1 MAEAEQASF
10 RGDVGAESTAGAAA
24 PATGRARRSL
34 YRSYMDLGKAR
45 LSGMVVVTTA
55 LGYLVGSRQA
65 DGINFSTLLWTCLGT
80 FLAALGAGAFNQA
93 IEARRD
99 ARMRRTQFRPIPAGD
114 VSATHAAFFGLLA
127 SIAGIA
133 ILCPGAN
140 GLTAMLAFINILIY
154 VVIYTPLK
162 TVSTV
167 NTLVGA
173 VVGGIPPMMGW
184 AAATNSLSAGAWVL
198 GAVLFIWQIPH
209 FLALAWMYREDYA
222 RGGYKMLSTVEPT
235 GRLTTLLCV
244 LYSLALIPVC
254 LAMTFLGYAGI
265 AFALISALLG
275 GGLVLLSMRFAKS
288 RSHADARRLFLAT
301 ILYLPLLSATLVIDS
316 RGKFDSM
323 QRVPAGRSIPTV
335 EPVRDPSL
343 AR

>member
-1 MAEAEQASF
+1 MAEAQPISLGNA
-10 RGDVGAESTAGAAA
+10 VAAA
-24 PATGRARRSL
+24 AASPPVAARRARRSL
-34 YRSYMDLGKAR
+34 YRSYMDLGKSR
-45 LSGMVVVTTA
+45 LSAMVVVTTA

-65 DGINFSTLLWTCLGT
+65 DGIHFTTLLCTCLGT
-80 FLAALGAGAFNQA
+80 FLAAMGAGAFNQA

-99 ARMRRTQFRPIPAGD
+99 ARMRRTQSRPIPAGD
-114 VSATHAAFFGLLA
+114 VSATHAAFFALIA

-140 GLTAMLAFINILIY
+140 GLTATLAFLNIIIY
-154 VVIYTPLK
+154 VAIYTPLK

-184 AAATNSLSAGAWVL
+184 AAATDSLSAGAWVL
-198 GAVLFIWQIPH
+198 GALLFIWQIPH

-235 GRLTTLLCV
+235 GRLTTLLCI
-244 LYSLALIPVC
+244 LYSLALIPIC
-254 LAMTFLGYAGI
+254 LAMTFLGHAGF
-265 AFALISALLG
+265 AFAIISALLG
-275 GGLVLLSMRFAKS
+275 AGLAVLSVRFAKS

-316 RGKFDSM
+316 RGKYDNM
-323 QRVPAGRSIPTV
+323 QQAPAARYFPSTDTFI
-335 EPVRDPSL
+335 DPS
-343 AR
+343 APR